1 MKTVFLYSLA
11 RLGLFAVVLGVLWL
25 IADLTLLTLV
35 AAIVISALLSF
46 LLLGPLREQMVQRMV
61 ARTEQRRAKRTGTDE
76 DAEDNLS

>member
-1 MKTVFLYSLA
+1 MFLYSLA

>member
-25 IADLTLLTLV
+25 IADLTVLTLV

>member
-1 MKTVFLYSLA
+1 MFLYSLA

-25 IADLTLLTLV
+25 IADLTVLTLV

>member
-61 ARTEQRRAKRTGTDE
+61 ARTEQRRAKRAGTDE
-76 DAEDNLS
+76 NAEDKLS